1 MKRAMTVH
9 AKAERAQKILSA
21 AVELYKEAA
30 FEEIKMIDIAKKVG
44 VSKGTLFNYYKSKE
58 SLFMEILFSEYDKRF
73 NALTKRVQ
81 TYETMDEGSFK
92 EFLFSEMETFLD
104 ENSIYLRLNA
114 IKNTILERNVD
125 YDMILKD
132 KMELYENGMQLATTI
147 SEKYPALSPEAV
159 FDLFMAQ
166 NSIIM
171 GVLSIS
177 RIPQALKEGILEH
190 NLSGFEMDFKKRTLE
205 MMEIYMDGFF
215 SKVQRNA

>member
-81 TYETMDEGSFK
+81 TYETMDQGSFK
-92 EFLFSEMETFLD
+92 ECLFSEMETFLD

-114 IKNTILERNVD
+114 IKNTILEKNVD

-132 KMELYENGMQLATTI
+132 KMELYENGMQLARTI

-177 RIPQALKEGILEH
+177 RAPQALKEGIREH
-190 NLSGFEMDFKKRTLE
+190 NLSGFEIDFKKRTLE

-215 SKVQRNA
+215 SKVHGDA